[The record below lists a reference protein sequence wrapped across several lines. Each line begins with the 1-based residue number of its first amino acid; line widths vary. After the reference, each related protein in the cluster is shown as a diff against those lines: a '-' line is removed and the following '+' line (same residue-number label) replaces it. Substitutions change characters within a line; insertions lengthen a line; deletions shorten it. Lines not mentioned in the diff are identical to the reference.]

1 MLGQARPNSI
11 TQVMIYNLGYDLTY
25 ISQQQKNSVAKM
37 FVIDL
42 LEIKTLSHYWLINDL
57 GLRSIPQ
64 AKTVFFYIYI
74 NLFAILIYFTVLLVS
89 FTAYF
94 RLKVKKGFR
103 EFECYFFP
111 YKLFFRTKRLVLTI
125 TIPFIFN

>member
-42 LEIKTLSHYWLINDL
+42 LEIKTLSHY
-57 GLRSIPQ
+57 
-64 AKTVFFYIYI
+64 
-74 NLFAILIYFTVLLVS
+74 
-89 FTAYF
+89 
-94 RLKVKKGFR
+94 
-103 EFECYFFP
+103 
-111 YKLFFRTKRLVLTI
+111 
-125 TIPFIFN
+125 